1 MQPMDPKRVKDLL
14 VQAKKLGMTDRSF
27 QLIRHLSRRGT
38 HLETVSGMMAY
49 CDKHEAFEI
58 DNQRVGHRLD
68 YVLRGYREFQEYQ
81 LSLSARRMKCST
93 PWRKQLGWAFRRFTL
108 RGADHAADLGHAFR

>member
-27 QLIRHLSRRGT
+27 QLVHHLSRKGT
-38 HLETVSGMMAY
+38 HLETISGMMVY

-68 YVLRGYREFQEYQ
+68 FVLRGYREFQEFNFPTSGKHDVFNA
-81 LSLSARRMKCST
+81 LAEAA
-93 PWRKQLGWAFRRFTL
+93 WLGIPPL
-108 RGADHAADLGHAFR
+108 HG